1 VLCDDEH
8 ARDVTL
14 RQRSGSYTGSSQQ
27 TPVRELMTTHVFCVR
42 PDVSIDELVALL
54 IDRDIN
60 GVPVV
65 DAHGA
70 PIGFIS
76 KTDLVRQ
83 RYEDGDTTPLDGVC
97 EPGFH
102 ASSLAQVT
110 VADLMALVPITFS
123 EQAPIAQVADA
134 MVSERVH
141 QLPIVGMDGTVV
153 GIVSSLD
160 LVRWYLGREGHRSRD
175 HR

>member
-1 VLCDDEH
+1 
-8 ARDVTL
+8 
-14 RQRSGSYTGSSQQ
+14 
-27 TPVRELMTTHVFCVR
+27 
-42 PDVSIDELVALL
+42 LL
-54 IDRDIN
+54 IDRDVN

-65 DAHGA
+65 DACGA

-83 RYEDGDTTPLDGVC
+83 RHEDGDTTPLDRVC

-110 VADLMALVPITFS
+110 VADLMTLVPITLS
-123 EQAPIAQVADA
+123 EQAPIAQVAEA
-134 MVSERVH
+134 MVSEGVH

-160 LVRWYLGREGHRSRD
+160 LVRWYAEREGLTSRW
-175 HR
+175 R